1 MTYVIAGP
9 CIGVKDTACVGTC
22 PVDCI
27 HPKRTRPTTMAPR
40 PSNDV
45 QQPYIDPIRV
55 HPITLPRRQIP
66 AISRT
71 SKSCV
76 RARAEE

>member
-9 CIGVKDTACVGTC
+9 CIGVKDTACVGTR

-27 HPKRTRPTTMAPR
+27 HPKKNATYDDGPAAFD
-40 PSNDV
+40 DV

-55 HPITLPRRQIP
+55 HPITLPRRQIS

-76 RARAEE
+76 RGRAEE